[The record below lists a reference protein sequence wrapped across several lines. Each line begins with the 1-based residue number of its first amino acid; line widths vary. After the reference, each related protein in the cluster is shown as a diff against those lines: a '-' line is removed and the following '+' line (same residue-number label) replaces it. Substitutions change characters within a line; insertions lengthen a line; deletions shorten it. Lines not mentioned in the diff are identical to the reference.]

1 MTYRKKCSLTAIV
14 CLIFVWAC
22 SSLPSAQTQG
32 QEDSHVMS
40 HVHVPGHNH
49 DYPETFSNPPGSVE
63 RNFSW
68 ESLWFFPSRP
78 FAQLFDQEVPEGFVI
93 ESDDAKAQFED
104 AEGKNS
110 VTWIGHMSTVIR
122 LDGRVILLDPWFT
135 DYASPLPPFGPHRK
149 MPPGLSLEQLPPIDL
164 VVVSHNHYDHF
175 DLPTLESLPN
185 PENITLIMPLR
196 MGAYVEHI
204 PFKEVIELAWD
215 ETVVRVGIEVTALPV
230 VHFSARGLFDRNETL
245 WAGFALKGQRSGGS
259 LFHFEGD
266 YGNTYRRIGQ
276 EHGPFDIALIA
287 VGAYKP
293 RDIMVGAHC
302 ALDDCVQAGIDLK
315 ADILIPVHWGT
326 TVLGTEDI
334 YETGQE
340 FREEALAKGIPDE
353 RIWLM
358 KIGETRIF

>member
-1 MTYRKKCSLTAIV
+1 MTYQKKCIFTAIV
-14 CLIFVWAC
+14 CLIFVWTC

-32 QEDSHVMS
+32 QGDSHVMS

-185 PENITLIMPLR
+185 SENITLIMPLR

-215 ETVVRVGIEVTALPV
+215 ETVVRLGIEVTALPV

-245 WAGFALKGQRSGGS
+245 WAGFALKGPVSYTHLTLPTS
-259 LFHFEGD
+259 LS
-266 YGNTYRRIGQ
+266 
-276 EHGPFDIALIA
+276 
-287 VGAYKP
+287 V
-293 RDIMVGAHC
+293 
-302 ALDDCVQAGIDLK
+302 
-315 ADILIPVHWGT
+315 
-326 TVLGTEDI
+326 
-334 YETGQE
+334 
-340 FREEALAKGIPDE
+340 
-353 RIWLM
+353 
-358 KIGETRIF
+358 